1 MFRPGTWMLVPL
13 LLAASLGRA
22 QQGGDLQAQILYGF
36 HTEDTNQ
43 LTSLVQNLTT
53 QVQSDGTD
61 ASLRYHLAHAQYR
74 LGSLIAPSQGSA
86 AESAFGD
93 CIAELKVIIDRDA
106 HATEALALQS
116 ACYSHLA
123 PLKRLQAVI
132 LRARAADR
140 LSTASQLA
148 PRNPRVVFLMAAD
161 EFARAKP
168 GSAENLHAFGELQR
182 AAALFEQSPSTGD
195 DAPGWGHAECYLAL
209 GRELQARGDVLDARN
224 WIERA
229 LIVAPD
235 YKAAQ
240 RRLAQLTGR

>member
-1 MFRPGTWMLVPL
+1 MFRLKTWALMPL
-13 LLAASLGRA
+13 LLAATLSRA

-43 LTSLVQNLTT
+43 LAGLVQNLST
-53 QVQSDGTD
+53 QVQSDGAD
-61 ASLRYHLAHAQYR
+61 VSLRYHLAHAQYR
-74 LGSLIAPSQGSA
+74 LGSLIAASRERA

-93 CIAELKVIIDRDA
+93 CIDELKVVIDRDA
-106 HATEALALQS
+106 HAIEALTLQA

-123 PLKRLQAVI
+123 PLKHLEAVF

-140 LSTASQLA
+140 LGAAAELA
-148 PRNPRVVFLMAAD
+148 PRNPRVVFLLAVD
-161 EFARAKP
+161 ELGRAKA
-168 GSAENLHAFGELQR
+168 GSAENLRAFGQLQR

-209 GRELQARGDVLDARN
+209 GQELQARGDTLGARN
-224 WIERA
+224 WLERA

-235 YKAAQ
+235 YTAAQ
-240 RRLAQLTGR
+240 RRLALLTGR